1 MKTTTLTPALERIA
15 ADCAAHA
22 ELGDS
27 IKRILDTVESQIR
40 DVIDENLPAVREL
53 ARSYAVSEAEIIEQL
68 HAAVDDFKKPRT
80 RIFSGIKVG
89 FQTGKGSVVFD
100 EGDEAACITR
110 IEESLLTADLVKSL
124 IRVEK
129 SVNKDAVKRLD
140 PETLERI
147 GCTIDKPE
155 NEVVFSSVD
164 GEIEKLFKTLHT
176 KLVSSMAKP
185 DRAA

>member
-1 MKTTTLTPALERIA
+1 MKTATLTPALERIA
-15 ADCAAHA
+15 ANCAAHA
-22 ELGDS
+22 ELGES

-40 DVIDENLPAVREL
+40 AVIDQNLPAVREL
-53 ARSYAVSEAEIIEQL
+53 ARAYAVSEAEIIEQL

-110 IEESLLTADLVKSL
+110 IEEGLPTEMIGAL

-140 PETLERI
+140 AHTLHQI

-176 KLVSSMAKP
+176 KLVASMAKP
-185 DRAA
+185 ERAA

>member
-15 ADCAAHA
+15 ANCAAHA
-22 ELGDS
+22 ELGES

-40 DVIDENLPAVREL
+40 AVIDQNLPAVREL
-53 ARSYAVSEAEIIEQL
+53 ARAYAVSEAEIIEQL
-68 HAAVDDFKKPRT
+68 HAAVGDFQKPRT

-100 EGDEAACITR
+100 EGNEQAVIDR
-110 IEESLLTADLVKSL
+110 ILELKPEQMSAL
-124 IRVEK
+124 IRTEM
-129 SVNKDAVKRLD
+129 SVNKDAVKRLA
-140 PETLERI
+140 PETLARI